1 MLACGAQRIL
11 SALTDFCT
19 DSQRRSGYTTR
30 VRYLTD
36 FADQAVILPVV
47 FAVAITLAVQGWRR
61 GAVTWL
67 IVVGATFFATLMF
80 KLMFLSCSPLFGPM
94 DVHSP
99 SGHVAAATVV
109 SGGLAAMFTSRRH
122 SILPAALLAAIVIGI
137 SRLVLGMH
145 SLPEV
150 VIGAMVGLAGAA
162 ALMRFAGQPPRLNVA
177 PLVAV
182 VVVVAMIFHGFHLPA
197 EAAIRHT
204 AFRAAQFIPAC
215 RGGVEFYRRVPA
227 DAAQPRPAT
236 S

>member
-1 MLACGAQRIL
+1 
-11 SALTDFCT
+11 
-19 DSQRRSGYTTR
+19 

-36 FADQAVILPVV
+36 FADQAVILPLVL
-47 FAVAITLAVQGWRR
+47 AVAVALAVQGWRR
-61 GAVTWL
+61 GAMTWL

-80 KLMFLSCSPLFGPM
+80 KLMFLSCSPLFGPL

-109 SGGLAAMFTSRRH
+109 SGGLAAMFTRGRT
-122 SILPAALLAAIVIGI
+122 SILPVAMLAAVVIGV
-137 SRLVLGMH
+137 SRLVLGAH

-150 VIGAMVGLAGAA
+150 VVGALLGLAGAV
-162 ALMRFAGQPPRLNVA
+162 ALMRFAGQPPRLKLS

-182 VVVVAMIFHGFHLPA
+182 IVIVGSIFHGLHLPA

-204 AFRAAQFIPAC
+204 AFRAAQYIPAC
-215 RGGVEFYRRVPA
+215 RGTPEFHRHVPSDEPQPA
-227 DAAQPRPAT
+227 ATSDAA